1 MRSLFVSFFLL
12 LLVSSAYPQIRL
24 PRLVSDGMILQR
36 ETPTK
41 LWGWAAPGENITLLF
56 NQKQFSSTADSAGKW
71 TIQLPPQKAGGPYE
85 MSFKGSNSITVKD
98 ILFGDVWLCSGQ
110 SNIELTLDRVK
121 YKYPDAVALA
131 NNTYIRQF
139 EVPDQ
144 YEFQAPRQDL
154 SGGQWLAA
162 TPANILKFSAVG
174 YFFADD
180 LYRTYKVPI
189 GLINAALGGSPAEA
203 WISEEGLKPFPAY
216 QAEAQ
221 KFRSPSL
228 ISELEA
234 KDRKAQNDW
243 LQLLNDTDEGLKN
256 GWTAPIL
263 NDYNWEQMTVPGYW
277 KDENLGRVHGAVWFR
292 KEIHLSQDPTGQ
304 AAQILL
310 GTIVDADSVFI
321 NGRFIG
327 TTSYQ
332 YPPRRYAIP
341 AGILKEGK
349 NVIVI
354 RVINRSGNGGFVKDK
369 PYELRIGN
377 QTIDLKGSWKYRLGA
392 RMQSAP
398 GSTTIRWKPLGLF
411 NAMIAP
417 LTNYSIKGVL
427 WYQGESNADRPQD
440 YASLMQALITDWRRQ
455 WKHDQLPF
463 LLVQLP
469 NFMEARSTPAESNWA
484 LMREAQLQTLRLPYT
499 GLAVTIDAG
508 EWNDI
513 HPLNKQD
520 VGQRLALQAKA
531 IVYGEKITASGPL
544 YHSVKRKGNKLVIR
558 FSDTGGGLV
567 SKDGGPLRQFALAGS
582 DRRFVWANARM
593 KGKKVIVWS
602 DSIPHPAIVRYA
614 WADNPEGANLYNK
627 SGLPASPFEA
637 KAN

>member
-1 MRSLFVSFFLL
+1 MRSLLVSFFLL
-12 LLVSSAYPQIRL
+12 LVSAAYAQVRL
-24 PRLVSDGMILQR
+24 PRLVSDGMVLQR
-36 ETPTK
+36 ETPNK
-41 LWGWAAPGENITLLF
+41 LWGWAAPGESITLLF
-56 NQKQFSSTADSAGKW
+56 NQKQFSSTADSTGKW

-85 MSFKGSNSITVKD
+85 LNFKGSNSITVKD

-110 SNIELTLDRVK
+110 SNMELTLDRVK
-121 YKYPDAVALA
+121 YRYPDVVASA
-131 NNTYIRQF
+131 SNTYIRQF

-189 GLINAALGGSPAEA
+189 GLVNAALGGSPAEA
-203 WISEEGLKPFPAY
+203 WISEEGLRPFPAY
-216 QAEAQ
+216 LAEAQ
-221 KFRSPSL
+221 KFRNQSL
-228 ISELEA
+228 ITEIEA

-243 LQLLNDTDEGLKN
+243 LQLLNDTDEGLKK
-256 GWTAPIL
+256 GWTDPAL

-277 KDENLGRVHGAVWFR
+277 KDEKLGRLNGAVWFR
-292 KEIHLSQDPTGQ
+292 KEIHLSQDPAGQ
-304 AAQILL
+304 PAQILL

-321 NGRFIG
+321 NGRFVG

-341 AGILKEGK
+341 AGVLKEGK

-369 PYELRIGN
+369 PYELRIGH
-377 QTIDLKGSWKYRLGA
+377 QTIDLKGSWKYRPGA

-440 YASLMQALITDWRRQ
+440 YALLMQALITDWRRQ
-455 WKHDQLPF
+455 WNHDDLPF

-469 NFMEARSTPAESNWA
+469 NFMEARSTPTQSNWA
-484 LMREAQLQTLRLPYT
+484 LMREAQLQTLRLPNT

-531 IVYGEKITASGPL
+531 VVYGEKITASGPL
-544 YHSVKRKGNKLVIR
+544 YRSVKRKGNKLIIR
-558 FSDTGGGLV
+558 FSHTNGGLV
-567 SKDGGPLRQFALAGS
+567 SKDGGPLKHFALAGS
-582 DRRFVWANARM
+582 DRRFVWANARI
-593 KGKKVIVWS
+593 KGKKLVVWS

-614 WADNPEGANLYNK
+614 WADNPEGANLYNR